1 MNYDNSVL
9 FVLKYLADKVE
20 GEFAKKK
27 VLFDEL
33 EGRGIA
39 MADLLS
45 DAAADDG
52 GLPLPPGPVP
62 ATPLTVVDCG
72 FAQFLF

>member
-20 GEFAKKK
+20 GEFATKKE
-27 VLFDEL
+27 LFDEL

-39 MADLLS
+39 LADLLR
-45 DAAADDG
+45 DAAADDAR
-52 GLPLPPGPVP
+52 LPLPPGPVP